1 MERVLL
7 LQSDCAMERYA
18 ALRPLFSDVLEIA
31 PKKSETPSAL
41 DSPALVAW
49 AWQESPA
56 VAMLYRFA
64 AVQVIEQLTGARRKA
79 PARQDA
85 PTIFLRS

>member
-1 MERVLL
+1 M
-7 LQSDCAMERYA
+7 QRYA
-18 ALRPLFSDVLEIA
+18 SLRPLFSDVLEIA
-31 PKKSETPSAL
+31 PKKRETPSAL

-64 AVQVIEQLTGARRKA
+64 AVQVIGQLSGARRKA
-79 PARQDA
+79 ASRRDA
-85 PTIFLRS
+85 PTIFLRN

>member
-1 MERVLL
+1 MELA
-7 LQSDCAMERYA
+7 SS
-18 ALRPLFSDVLEIA
+18 LRPLFADVLEIT
-31 PKKSETPSAL
+31 PQKRETPSAL

-64 AVQVIEQLTGARRKA
+64 AVQVMGQLSGARRKPSFRA
-79 PARQDA
+79 A
-85 PTIFLRS
+85 PTIFLRH